1 MAKIQYRN
9 SLVKFLREYNRIL
22 LPLYILNGLLLVG
35 TLGFM
40 IIEGYPLVDAFY
52 MTVIT
57 IATVGY
63 GEVHPLDMAGKIFT
77 SFLIITSFGTF
88 AYAVSSITRFVTDGE
103 FNRIFKNRS
112 VNQAIEKLSG
122 HVIICG
128 YGRNGRQAAHILK
141 KHDKRFVVVEQ
152 DEKITGSITHKFSDL
167 VLAGDAT
174 QDETLLQAGIMRA
187 SALVTTLPADADNL
201 FIVLT
206 ARYLNPTLNII
217 SRASDD
223 GSDTKLKIAGADNV
237 IMPDKVGGAHMATLV
252 MKPDVM
258 EFIDMITIQGGGNIN
273 LEEIAFEK
281 VPESLKNKTL
291 RDLEIRNKSGA
302 NIIGFKTAGGDYLV
316 NPSADTEVI
325 PHSKI
330 FVLGTPDQI
339 RSLKTLLSE

>member
-1 MAKIQYRN
+1 M
-9 SLVKFLREYNRIL
+9 LKFLREYNHFLTPI
-22 LPLYILNGLLLVG
+22 YILTALLLAG
-35 TLGFM
+35 TMGYM
-40 IIEGYPLVDAFY
+40 VIESYNFIDAFY

-63 GEVHPLDMAGKIFT
+63 GEVSPLSTAGKIFT

-88 AYAVSSITRFVTDGE
+88 AYAVSTITRYVTDGE
-103 FNRIFKNRS
+103 FNVFFKNRR
-112 VNQAIEKLSG
+112 VNAAIEKLQD

-128 YGRNGRQAAHILK
+128 FGRNGRQAAHILK
-141 KHDKRFVVVEQ
+141 KHDKRFVVIEQ
-152 DEKITGSITHKFSDL
+152 DNRITNTITHKFSDL
-167 VLAGDAT
+167 VLSGDAT
-174 QDETLLQAGIMRA
+174 QDEILLEAGIMKA
-187 SALVTTLPADADNL
+187 SALITTLPTDADNL

-206 ARYLNPTLNII
+206 ARYLNPSLNII

-237 IMPDKVGGAHMATLV
+237 IMPDKVGGAHMASLV

-258 EFIDMITIQGGGNIN
+258 EFIDQITIQGGENIN
-273 LEEIAFEK
+273 LEEITFDK
-281 VPESLKNKTL
+281 ISPSFKNKTL

-302 NIIGFKTAGGDYLV
+302 NIIGFKTPGGEYLV

-339 RSLKTLLSE
+339 KKVKELLEEE